1 MSLCLAGT
9 KDKNNMQ
16 INYFYWGS
24 VEKQCLVSLYKD
36 SFEVRKQLTT
46 FFDKASRLLAYSDSV
61 EIYTSAI
68 CIEVSSSE
76 MCCLY
81 KIFAPEWQ
89 DWTNSED
96 MAQCCH
102 SVFPKKPTRR
112 HALYHFSQARPWK
125 TNKQKKHEVNVIAE
139 NYFITFASMYNCFTS
154 SGYQFFL
161 WKSIG
166 YQFHNFLKDVVFIMV
181 CYNSAPLYLKV
192 ILELEMGW
200 NIASK
205 VVPFCLKLHIL

>member
-1 MSLCLAGT
+1 MSLCLAIT
-9 KDKNNMQ
+9 KDKDNMQ
-16 INYFYWGS
+16 INNFYWGS

-61 EIYTSAI
+61 EIYTSVI

-102 SVFPKKPTRR
+102 SVFPKKKTTKR

-125 TNKQKKHEVNVIAE
+125 TKAKKHEVNVIAE
-139 NYFITFASMYNCFTS
+139 TNFIIFANM
-154 SGYQFFL
+154 L
-161 WKSIG
+161 WK
-166 YQFHNFLKDVVFIMV
+166 VFFSCENQLGI
-181 CYNSAPLYLKV
+181 S
-192 ILELEMGW
+192 
-200 NIASK
+200 
-205 VVPFCLKLHIL
+205 FTTF